1 MLDENETP
9 AFAMPF
15 RLNPAGTEPVVVAED
30 SEEEVRSCVEVLIR
44 TPLGFFE
51 EAPELGAQPEPFE
64 EGGPDMDEIQS
75 AVAQWEGERADA
87 LIEAKPS
94 FLDDLVYNINVEAR
108 VRSNG

>member
-1 MLDENETP
+1 MLEDDDTP

-15 RLNPAGTEPVVVAED
+15 RLNPAGTEPVVLAED

-51 EAPELGAQPEPFE
+51 EAPELGASPNPFE

-75 AVAQWEGERADA
+75 AVSQWEGARADA
-87 LIEAKPS
+87 LIETRPDL
-94 FLDDLVYNINVEAR
+94 LDDLVSNINIEAR